1 MAQGELEWGSL
12 SESDFYIV
20 RGSFLSIHLTKFLFV
35 ASLTWDQEMKNK
47 AILDLAEFTAHWGRQ
62 TLKWSH

>member
-20 RGSFLSIHLTKFLFV
+20 RGSFLSIHLTY
-35 ASLTWDQEMKNK
+35 ASKVPICGK
-47 AILDLAEFTAHWGRQ
+47 PDLGPGDEE
-62 TLKWSH
+62 